1 MKVFLSKH
9 NWWFYFILTF
19 AISWSVWFLGSI
31 LLPEDLFL
39 IALVP
44 GVFGPFL
51 AAVLIIRIS
60 KGKATLRS
68 WLRKIFNL
76 RISVRLY
83 LLGGLFLPFLLAGM
97 HHLIYMILGGQSG
110 LELSMDWL
118 LYPVYLIPTALLSGG
133 NEEPGW
139 RGYITP
145 VLLKRF
151 GILPAHVIIGILW
164 GLWHLPL
171 YYTNGWG
178 SEQQSF
184 VGLLIYCI
192 PLSMILT
199 WLYYKSRWSVI
210 PVMLMHAGSNVVSR
224 YFPMNTRV
232 FESVEDEYTL
242 IKILV
247 YGSIAILLLI
257 LTKGKLGYIKDELD
271 I

>member
-1 MKVFLSKH
+1 MKTWLSKH
-9 NWWFYFILTF
+9 NWWVYFILTF
-19 AISWSVWFLGSI
+19 AISWSIWSLGSI

-51 AAVLIIRIS
+51 AAVLIIRFS
-60 KGKATLRS
+60 KGKATLQS

-76 RISVRLY
+76 RISVSLY
-83 LLGGLFLPFLLAGM
+83 LMGGLILPFFLAGL
-97 HHLIYMILGGQSG
+97 HHLIYIMLGGQSG
-110 LELSMDWL
+110 LELSMDWA
-118 LYPVYLIPTALLSGG
+118 LYPAYLIPTALLSGG

-178 SEQQSF
+178 SDPQSF
-184 VGLLIYCI
+184 AGLLIYCI

-199 WLYYKSRWSVI
+199 WLYYRSRWSII
-210 PVMLMHAGSNVVSR
+210 PVMLMHGGSNVVSR
-224 YFPMNTRV
+224 YFPMDSRI

-257 LTKGKLGYIKDELD
+257 LTKGKLGYIKDETD